1 MVCRKFRRRE
11 IVEVSPEIL
20 LGGVT
25 VLVGAIGGVIG
36 YGELKTKVVSLEQR
50 ASNAR
55 EDRQNLFLRV
65 NDIEKQT
72 EVQEKEIEVLTKN
85 QNDLS
90 DVVQQQVSIT
100 NDLSSTL
107 KVMANDIHSIKKYV
121 DGVQGIKKSD

>member
-1 MVCRKFRRRE
+1 
-11 IVEVSPEIL
+11 VEVSPEIL